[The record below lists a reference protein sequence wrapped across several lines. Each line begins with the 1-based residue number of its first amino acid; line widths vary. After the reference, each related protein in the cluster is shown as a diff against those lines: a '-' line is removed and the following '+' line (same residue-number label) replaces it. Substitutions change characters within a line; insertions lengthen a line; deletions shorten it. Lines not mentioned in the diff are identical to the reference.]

1 MTMLKGVNKQILEVT
16 NSESQKKKKIIFF
29 VRSSS
34 PVRDSEKLK
43 EEAEKISLNT
53 ALKPPKSKITKEKIF
68 SFIAMSGLGALAGC
82 ALCFIINDFIL

>member
-16 NSESQKKKKIIFF
+16 NTESPYFEKIFF

-43 EEAEKISLNT
+43 EEAEKISRNT